1 MDAEKAADGDGASFS
16 ALELIEVQGRVKTL
30 PYGNWT
36 IGFYSALVVT
46 EIRVLAI
53 SLNTL

>member
-1 MDAEKAADGDGASFS
+1 MESDDVRVWDTAAIIG
-16 ALELIEVQGRVKTL
+16 VQGRVKTL
-30 PYGNWT
+30 PYRNW
-36 IGFYSALVVT
+36 ILGVYSALVVT